1 MPAALP
7 ITVAI
12 AATLPQAIA
21 LAIVKSTEGPGAK
34 MINIVAIRYSQSL
47 LGRGIWVSMR

>member
-1 MPAALP
+1 MPIALP

-12 AATLPQAIA
+12 AATLPQEIA

-34 MINIVAIRYSQSL
+34 IIKTVAIKYSQSR
-47 LGRGIWVSMR
+47 LGTISVENI